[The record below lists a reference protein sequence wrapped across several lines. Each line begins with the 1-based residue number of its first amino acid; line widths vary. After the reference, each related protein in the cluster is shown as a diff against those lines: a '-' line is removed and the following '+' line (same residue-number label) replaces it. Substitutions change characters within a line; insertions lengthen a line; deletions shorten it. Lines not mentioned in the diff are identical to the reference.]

1 VTTRAKGGLGIGLA
15 LVREIATLHG
25 GRVEAYSEGVGKG
38 ARFSVWLPLVGQD
51 GAGPV
56 AGHDAAAAGI
66 AGVRILVVDDAEDV
80 VTTCKALLELHG
92 ALVTEATSGQQAL
105 GLLADADIDLLV
117 SDISMPGMD
126 GYALLEAVRAM
137 PRHAG
142 LPAIAVSGLARPA
155 DIARARAAGF
165 DAHVAKPMSIE
176 RLMDIIAE
184 LLAARRTAAS

>member
-1 VTTRAKGGLGIGLA
+1 
-15 LVREIATLHG
+15 LHG